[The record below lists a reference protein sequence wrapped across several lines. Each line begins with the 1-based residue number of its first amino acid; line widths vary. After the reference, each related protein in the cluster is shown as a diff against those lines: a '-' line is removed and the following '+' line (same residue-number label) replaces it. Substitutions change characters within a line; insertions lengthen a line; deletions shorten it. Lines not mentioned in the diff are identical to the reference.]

1 MTLKSPLI
9 KKLWDKFGQF
19 IKFAIVGLSNSIIA
33 IIVYNFYIFVIDMP
47 LFFISSI
54 SVAYSLAFLLSVGN
68 GYYWSRKYVFSG
80 KGSKAE
86 ITKFFVQ
93 YLITY
98 FLGLGLIHL
107 FCSFGIHESISQLLQ
122 TTITCVINYFGSKF
136 LVFKKA
142 KENKQ

>member
-1 MTLKSPLI
+1 MMLKSPLI

-19 IKFAIVGLSNSIIA
+19 IKFSIVGLSNSIIA
-33 IIVYNFYIFVIDMP
+33 IIVYNIYIFLIDKP
-47 LFFISSI
+47 IFSISSI

-68 GYYWSRKYVFSG
+68 GYYWSRKYVFPG
-80 KGSKAE
+80 KGNKSE
-86 ITKFFVQ
+86 IIKFFVQ

-98 FLGLGLIHL
+98 FLGLWLIHL

-122 TTITCVINYFGSKF
+122 TAITSAINYFGSKF